1 MKIAGRVAT
10 IIAATAATFSL
21 AFAPASAAPD
31 LERADVPSK
40 TDLRTASAAA
50 ATDPYYWVLSPM
62 HMDLQQCVDLYDG
75 GSFNGA
81 AIIQWDCHGLEN
93 QQFAPLFTVDEN
105 TTGVSVVFINRKSGK
120 CVDLYN
126 GDLANGTP
134 IIQWTCHNGANQKWE
149 MIEVVN
155 DPNNPNDDSYLMKN
169 RKSGKC
175 LEVYNGSTQRGAIMT
190 QWDCHGGANQ
200 QITPYTLN

>member
-10 IIAATAATFSL
+10 IIAATAAAFSL
-21 AFAPASAAPD
+21 VLTPAASAAPD
-31 LERADVPSK
+31 WDRAEVPTK
-40 TDLRTASAAA
+40 TDIKAAA
-50 ATDPYYWVLSPM
+50 AAPGDPFYWILSPK

-93 QQFAPLFTVDEN
+93 QQFAPLFTVDG
-105 TTGVSVVFINRKSGK
+105 TTEGISVVFINRKSGK

-149 MIEVVN
+149 LIDVVN
-155 DPNNPNDDSYLMKN
+155 DPNNPNDDTVLLKN
-169 RKSGKC
+169 RKSAKC
-175 LEVYNGSTQRGAIMT
+175 LEVYGGSTQRGAIMT
-190 QWDCHGGANQ
+190 QWDCHGAANQ
-200 QITPYTLN
+200 QFTPYQA